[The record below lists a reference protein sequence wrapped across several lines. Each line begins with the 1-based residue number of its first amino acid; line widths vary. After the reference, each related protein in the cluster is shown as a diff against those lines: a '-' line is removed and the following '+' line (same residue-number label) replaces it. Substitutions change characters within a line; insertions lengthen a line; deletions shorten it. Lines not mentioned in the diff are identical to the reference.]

1 MGTRDRVLELFEKER
16 GVFLSGEQ
24 IAESLSVSRAAVWKS
39 VKGLQAAG
47 YPIEAIR
54 NRGYC
59 LSEKT
64 DILSFQGIR
73 KYLDPICEGLKLQI
87 LPCVDSTNT
96 LAREK
101 AAAGAPDGWVIIANG
116 QTGGRGRRGRSFYS
130 PPDTGLY
137 MSLILRPDQYSPG
150 QAVKL
155 TAMAA
160 VAACE
165 AIETLS
171 GQKAMIKWVND
182 IYLGGR
188 KVCGI
193 LTEASFGLEDGFLE
207 YAVLGIGINVS
218 PPEGGFPKEVE
229 RIAGPVFEKRQS
241 DGKNRLAAE
250 FLNRFMA
257 CYKEPGRLK
266 WAEEYR
272 RRSMVLG
279 RRIGVLLTDG
289 EREAT
294 VLDIDS
300 ACRLV
305 VRYEDGSTDCLSS
318 GEISIRF

>member
-47 YPIEAIR
+47 YPIEAVR

-59 LSEKT
+59 LSAKT

-73 KYLDPICEGLKLQI
+73 KYLDSICEGLKLQI

-160 VAACE
+160 VAAG
-165 AIETLS
+165 A
-171 GQKAMIKWVND
+171 
-182 IYLGGR
+182 
-188 KVCGI
+188 
-193 LTEASFGLEDGFLE
+193 F
-207 YAVLGIGINVS
+207 
-218 PPEGGFPKEVE
+218 E
-229 RIAGPVFEKRQS
+229 R
-241 DGKNRLAAE
+241 
-250 FLNRFMA
+250 
-257 CYKEPGRLK
+257 
-266 WAEEYR
+266 
-272 RRSMVLG
+272 
-279 RRIGVLLTDG
+279 T
-289 EREAT
+289 
-294 VLDIDS
+294 
-300 ACRLV
+300 
-305 VRYEDGSTDCLSS
+305 CL
-318 GEISIRF
+318 

>member
-47 YPIEAIR
+47 YPIEAVR

-182 IYLGGR
+182 IYLG
-188 KVCGI
+188 V
-193 LTEASFGLEDGFLE
+193 
-207 YAVLGIGINVS
+207 GIGINVS